1 MHRFH
6 YKNNELYCEH
16 VKVAAVAKAVG
27 TPFYLY
33 SYQTLVYHYQQIE
46 EAFAPVNPLI
56 CFAMKSN
63 GNLAVVRTLINQGA
77 GVDIV
82 SGGELQKALKAGADP
97 QKICFTSVGKTDEEI
112 TLAIK
117 KRILLFNVESL
128 AELSNLNAIA
138 KRLGKKPQVALRLNP
153 DVDAV
158 THKSI
163 TTGTLKNKFGIDL
176 STATNIFRSKKR
188 FPNLNINGVHI
199 HIGSQ
204 ITQSAPYI
212 KAIRKIL
219 KFIAVLRSEGIAVE
233 YLDIGGGMAVDYKKG
248 AAQTAQQFAND
259 VLPLLKKAHI
269 KIIIEPGRF
278 ITGSAGIFVTKMLYL
293 KDNGFKKFIIVDGGM
308 NDLLRP
314 ALYDA
319 YHEIVP
325 VKKKPG
331 REIKVDVVGPICES
345 GDFFAHDYKIPEVK
359 RGELLA
365 IMTAG
370 AYGYTM
376 SSNYN
381 IRPRVAEVMVKANS
395 FSIVKQRETLKDLM
409 RGESL
414 PKFVK

>member
-6 YKNNELYCEH
+6 YKNNDLYCED
-16 VKVAAVAKAVG
+16 VQVSAVAKSVG

-33 SYQTLVYHYQQIE
+33 SYETLVYHYQRIE

-56 CFAMKSN
+56 CFAMKAN
-63 GNLAVVRTLINQGA
+63 GNLAVVRTLISQGA
-77 GVDIV
+77 GVDVV
-82 SGGELQKALKAGADP
+82 SGGELQKALKAGVDP
-97 QKICFTSVGKTDEEI
+97 QKICFASVGKTDEEI
-112 TLAIK
+112 ALAIK
-117 KRILLFNVESL
+117 THILLFNAESL
-128 AELSNLNAIA
+128 DELSNLDSIA
-138 KRLGKKPQVALRLNP
+138 KKMGKRPQVALRLNP
-153 DVDAV
+153 DIDAV
-158 THKSI
+158 THKAI

-176 STATNIFRSKKR
+176 NTAADIFRNQGR
-188 FPNLNINGVHI
+188 FPNLNINGIHI

-219 KFIAVLRSEGIAVE
+219 KFIATLRSQGIAVE

-248 AAQTAQQFAND
+248 TAQTAQQLAAD
-259 VLPLLKKAHI
+259 ILPLLKKAHI

-278 ITGSAGIFVTKMLYL
+278 IAASAGIFVTKMLYL
-293 KDNGFKKFIIVDGGM
+293 KDNGFKKFLIVDGGM

-325 VKKKPG
+325 VKKRPS
-331 REIKVDVVGPICES
+331 RDIKVDIVGPICES
-345 GDFFAHDYKIPEVK
+345 GDFFARDYKIPEVK

-370 AYGYTM
+370 AYGYAM

-381 IRPRVAEVMVKANS
+381 IRPRVAEVMVKANK
-395 FSIVKQRETLKDLM
+395 FAIIKQRETLKELM
-409 RGESL
+409 RGESI
-414 PKFVK
+414 PKFIK